1 MCDKTEV
8 DPHDL
13 DNNVAHTVDSAVE
26 DGMHSAAEDDEEFIL
41 TGPIELPPGRFEREL
56 YI

>member
-1 MCDKTEV
+1 MTTEV

-13 DNNVAHTVDSAVE
+13 DNNVARTV
-26 DGMHSAAEDDEEFIL
+26 MHSAADDEEIIL

>member
-41 TGPIELPPGRFEREL
+41 TGPIELPPGRFKREL